1 MTAVTSAIADRIDA
15 IDWRGVGASLDARGF
30 APLPAVLD
38 EDECAALL
46 ALYAQDARFRSRI
59 DMSPF
64 RFGVGEYKYF
74 AAPLPPIVQALR
86 EALYAHL
93 ASVANR
99 WSARRDL
106 S

>member
-1 MTAVTSAIADRIDA
+1 MIAAAETIADRIDA
-15 IDWRGVGASLDARGF
+15 VDWGVVETSVDAQGF
-30 APLPAVLD
+30 APFPAILD
-38 EDECAALL
+38 PAECDAL
-46 ALYAQDARFRSRI
+46 AGLYREDARFRSHI
-59 DMSPF
+59 DMSRF

-99 WSARRDL
+99 WSHRL
-106 S
+106 NSN